1 MGAAPLPAASLDQ
14 RLASLRQTYGEAI
27 PLDDLVDV
35 VRGLLESLHGDVTL
49 QDLRV
54 YGELEALA
62 RYIRRAKEEIRSIR
76 PDDISE
82 EHIPTANVEL
92 DAIVTHLE
100 EATGTI
106 LDSTEIV
113 EAIATGVGGEVGERL
128 QAAVTAIYEACNF
141 QDISGQRITK
151 VISTL
156 QTIERRIGLLVEALG
171 GTGEA
176 LPRKPGEKAA
186 TSTDDHLLNGPQ
198 LPDNANSQ
206 AEIDALLASFD

>member
-1 MGAAPLPAASLDQ
+1 MARAAVPTVTLEQ
-14 RLASLRQTYGEAI
+14 RLEGLRRTYGDAI
-27 PLDDLVDV
+27 PLDDLVGV

-92 DAIVTHLE
+92 DAIVSHLE

-106 LDSTEIV
+106 LDCTETV
-113 EAIATGVGGEVGERL
+113 EAIADEVGGEVGERL
-128 QAAVTAIYEACNF
+128 QTVVTAIYEACNF
-141 QDISGQRITK
+141 QDISGQRINK
-151 VISTL
+151 VITTL

-171 GTGEA
+171 GGGVES
-176 LPRKPGEKAA
+176 PKSKPKPIPVGDEG
-186 TSTDDHLLNGPQ
+186 LLNGPQ
-198 LPDNANSQ
+198 LPENANSQ

>member
-1 MGAAPLPAASLDQ
+1 MRRAAVTTVTLER
-14 RLASLRQTYGEAI
+14 RLESLRQTYGEAI

-92 DAIVTHLE
+92 DAIVSHLE

-106 LDSTEIV
+106 LDCTEVV
-113 EAIATGVGGEVGERL
+113 EGIADEVGGDTGQRL
-128 QAAVTAIYEACNF
+128 QVAVTSIYEACNF

-171 GTGEA
+171 GGHGNT
-176 LPRKPGEKAA
+176 PKTQPKPQPGCDA
-186 TSTDDHLLNGPQ
+186 HLLNGPQ

>member
-1 MGAAPLPAASLDQ
+1 MAPAAAVSLDQ
-14 RLASLRQTYGEAI
+14 RLESLRQTYGATI

-100 EATGTI
+100 DATGTI
-106 LDSTEIV
+106 LDSTETV
-113 EAIATGVGGEVGERL
+113 EAIAGRIGGEPGEQL

-151 VISTL
+151 VIKTL
-156 QTIERRIGLLVEALG
+156 QTIEERIGLLVEALG
-171 GTGEA
+171 
-176 LPRKPGEKAA
+176 EKRGNPTKIESGQPLAEG
-186 TSTDDHLLNGPQ
+186 DERLLNGPQ

>member
-1 MGAAPLPAASLDQ
+1 MAPAAAVSLDQ
-14 RLASLRQTYGEAI
+14 RLESLRQTYGATI

-106 LDSTEIV
+106 LDSTETV
-113 EAIATGVGGEVGERL
+113 EAIAGRIGGEPGEQL

-151 VISTL
+151 VIKTL
-156 QTIERRIGLLVEALG
+156 QTIEGRIGLLVEALG
-171 GTGEA
+171 EKRGNPAKIEA
-176 LPRKPGEKAA
+176 GQPLAEGDER
-186 TSTDDHLLNGPQ
+186 LLNGPQ

>member
-1 MGAAPLPAASLDQ
+1 MAPAPIAPVSLDQ
-14 RLASLRQTYGEAI
+14 RLESLKRTYGDAI

-35 VRGLLESLHGDVTL
+35 VRGLLESLHGDVSA
-49 QDLRV
+49 QDVRV

-62 RYIRRAKEEIRSIR
+62 RYISRAKEEIRTIR

-106 LDSTEIV
+106 LDSTEQV
-113 EAIATGVGGEVGERL
+113 EAVAAAVGGDVGDQL
-128 QAAVTAIYEACNF
+128 QDAVTRIYEACNF

-151 VISTL
+151 VIKTL
-156 QTIERRIGLLVEALG
+156 QTIETRIGLLVEVLG
-171 GTGEA
+171 GNGVERTVSKA
-176 LPRKPGEKAA
+176 KPTPVG
-186 TSTDDHLLNGPQ
+186 DDHLLNGPQ

-206 AEIDALLASFD
+206 AEIDALLASFG

>member
-1 MGAAPLPAASLDQ
+1 MTIATVAPASLDQ
-14 RLASLRQTYGEAI
+14 RLESLRRTYGDTI

-35 VRGLLESLHGDVTL
+35 VRGLLDSLHGDVTV

-76 PDDISE
+76 PEDISE

-92 DAIVTHLE
+92 DAIVSHLE

-106 LDSTEIV
+106 LDSTETV
-113 EAIATGVGGEVGERL
+113 EAIAAAVGGEVGDQL
-128 QAAVTAIYEACNF
+128 QDAVTRIYEACNF

-151 VISTL
+151 VIKTL
-156 QTIERRIGLLVEALG
+156 QTIETRIGLLVEVLG
-171 GTGEA
+171 GEGREQPKTKSAPAPVGDEA
-176 LPRKPGEKAA
+176 
-186 TSTDDHLLNGPQ
+186 LLNGPQ

-206 AEIDALLASFD
+206 AEIDALLASFG

>member
-1 MGAAPLPAASLDQ
+1 MAPAAAVSLDQ
-14 RLASLRQTYGEAI
+14 RLESLRQTYGATI

-92 DAIVTHLE
+92 DAIVSHLE

-106 LDSTEIV
+106 LDSTETV
-113 EAIATGVGGEVGERL
+113 EAIAGAIGGETGDQL

-151 VISTL
+151 VIKTL
-156 QTIERRIGLLVEALG
+156 QTIEGRIGLLVEALG
-171 GTGEA
+171 EKGGNLPKTEA
-176 LPRKPGEKAA
+176 EQRPPEGDE
-186 TSTDDHLLNGPQ
+186 HLLNGPQ